1 MAKSIDTL
9 VEDIYSLFTNDEE
22 IKIDKKH
29 LDAFAEAVASSVAS
43 AISEVRKPREP
54 SLRLSLIGHKD
65 RKIWYEMNG
74 AEKQQLSAPTLIK
87 FLYGD
92 ILEQLLIL
100 FTKVAGHDI
109 VEEQAELTS
118 NGVRGHK
125 DATIDG
131 VLVDFKSASP
141 YSFKKFKEGTI
152 LNDDPFG
159 YIAQISAY
167 SDADNNPNVGFVAID
182 KSSGEICYCPIDDMD
197 LINSGN
203 RIDEIRSFL
212 EKDTPPEKCYD
223 SVPDGSSGNHK
234 LHIGCAFCDYKFT
247 CWSDAN
253 DGAGIRTFQY
263 SNGPKHLVKV
273 GKVPNVP
280 EITNDK

>member
-43 AISEVRKPREP
+43 AISEVSKPREP

-109 VEEQAELTS
+109 IEEQGELTS

-141 YSFKKFKEGTI
+141 YSFKKFKEGAI
-152 LNDDPFG
+152 LNDDPF
-159 YIAQISAY
+159 
-167 SDADNNPNVGFVAID
+167 
-182 KSSGEICYCPIDDMD
+182 
-197 LINSGN
+197 
-203 RIDEIRSFL
+203 
-212 EKDTPPEKCYD
+212 
-223 SVPDGSSGNHK
+223 
-234 LHIGCAFCDYKFT
+234 
-247 CWSDAN
+247 
-253 DGAGIRTFQY
+253 
-263 SNGPKHLVKV
+263 
-273 GKVPNVP
+273 
-280 EITNDK
+280 